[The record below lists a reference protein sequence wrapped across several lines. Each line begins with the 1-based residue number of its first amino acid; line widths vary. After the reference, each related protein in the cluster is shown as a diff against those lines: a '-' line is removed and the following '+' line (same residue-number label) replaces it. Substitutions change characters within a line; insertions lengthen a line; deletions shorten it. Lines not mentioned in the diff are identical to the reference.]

1 MLFLQV
7 KLSVFWEYAKSLT
20 VPISV
25 CIVLFFILSETS
37 AVSSGIWLAKWSSTD
52 VTSDDERDLF
62 LGVYGALGL
71 SQAIFILFASIAMA
85 AGSRVASRYLH
96 QKMLVN
102 IMHSPMSLF
111 ETTPQGRIMNRF
123 SKDISGIDDM
133 VPRSLTSFLRT
144 FLSVIGTM
152 FAITFATPIFL
163 AVIIPLGALY
173 FFIQVRPLFAW
184 NPVNRFFMT
193 IWLRISPAILKSIW
207 LSLFFTIALRLK
219 CFLTLAQFFVD
230 DVFLLSEICPQN
242 ATPITKPFGKCSPW
256 LNSFLQSF
264 IAVSFIA

>member
-25 CIVLFFILSETS
+25 CIVLFFIISETS
-37 AVSSGIWLAKWSSTD
+37 ADSSGIWLAKWSSTD

-62 LGVYGALGL
+62 VGVYGALGF
-71 SQAIFILFASIAMA
+71 SQAMFILFASVAMA

-102 IMHSPMSLF
+102 IMHSPMSFF

-163 AVIIPLGALY
+163 AVILPLGALY
-173 FFIQVRPLFAW
+173 FFIQVRPLFC
-184 NPVNRFFMT
+184 
-193 IWLRISPAILKSIW
+193 L
-207 LSLFFTIALRLK
+207 
-219 CFLTLAQFFVD
+219 QFF
-230 DVFLLSEICPQN
+230 
-242 ATPITKPFGKCSPW
+242 A
-256 LNSFLQSF
+256 
-264 IAVSFIA
+264 